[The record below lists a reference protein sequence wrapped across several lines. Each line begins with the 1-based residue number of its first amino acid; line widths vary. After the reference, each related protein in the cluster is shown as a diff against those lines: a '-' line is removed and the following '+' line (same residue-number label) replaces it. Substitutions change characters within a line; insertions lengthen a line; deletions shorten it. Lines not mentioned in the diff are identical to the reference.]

1 MKMLRPLPIVNDR
14 IRLVFACLV
23 VAVAVAAAYAPL
35 AHNGFVTYDDPDYLT
50 GNATVL
56 AGLTAGGV
64 RWAFSTFHAGNWH
77 PLTWLGHMATVQ
89 LFGLR
94 PFGHHLVSLLLHCA
108 NTILVLLLL
117 RRLGGGL
124 GRSAS
129 VAFLF
134 GIHPLHVESVAWVAE
149 LKDLLCAFFFL
160 LSLICYLDYA
170 QRQTA
175 GRYFM
180 VAACFVLALMSKPM
194 AVTLPAVL
202 LLLDYWPLARFGPAG
217 RGSARLV
224 LEKLPLAL
232 LAAAAS
238 GITFVAQRTSGFVNA
253 LDRGSLLENAGNAL
267 LAYVAY
273 LGKLFWPAGL
283 AIQYPFDAAAVTP
296 GRVAAAGL
304 LLLGVTAL
312 VLRWRQYPYLAVGW
326 FWYLGTLVPVI
337 GVVSVG
343 SHALADRYTY
353 LPSLGIFIML
363 AWGGAE
369 LGRNRPAARPM
380 LAALAA
386 VAVMALGVATWRQVG
401 VWHDSGTLYRHALQH
416 TRDNWLVHNNLGV
429 VLTSRNDVRG
439 AFFHL
444 SESVRLNPDFAE
456 AHYNLGVLFLYELH
470 NGARAI
476 DCFRTALRL
485 DPKLASVRL
494 ALGKAYVASGQW
506 PAAEAEYRALQAT
519 QPDLAQQLS
528 EFMAKMGGG
537 VAGQRR

>member
-1 MKMLRPLPIVNDR
+1 MLPSVNDR
-14 IRLVFACLV
+14 VKLMLVFLV
-23 VAVAVAAAYAPL
+23 VAVAAAYAPL

-50 GNATVL
+50 ENATVL
-56 AGLTAGGV
+56 AGLTGHGIG
-64 RWAFSTFHAGNWH
+64 WAFTTFHAGNWH
-77 PLTWLGHMATVQ
+77 PLTWLGHMVTVQ
-89 LFGLR
+89 LFGLQ
-94 PFGHHLVSLLLHCA
+94 PFGHHLASLLLHCA
-108 NTILVLLLL
+108 NTTLVLLLM

-124 GRSAS
+124 GRSAA
-129 VAFLF
+129 VALLF
-134 GIHPLHVESVAWVAE
+134 GLHPLHVESVAWVAE

-160 LSLICYLDYA
+160 LTLISHVWYVE
-170 QRQTA
+170 RQTFC
-175 GRYFM
+175 RYALV
-180 VAACFVLALMSKPM
+180 VACCVMALMSKPM

-202 LLLDYWPLARFGPAG
+202 LLLDYWPLARFGAAG
-217 RGSARLV
+217 RGAGRLL
-224 LEKLPLAL
+224 LEKAPLVL

-238 GITFVAQRTSGFVNA
+238 GITFVAQRTSGFVNE
-253 LDRGSLLENAGNAL
+253 LDRGSVLENAGNAL

-273 LGKLFWPAGL
+273 LGKLFWPTGL

-312 VLRWRQYPYLAVGW
+312 VLRWRQRPYLAVGW

-353 LPSLGIFIML
+353 LPSLGICIML
-363 AWGGAE
+363 VWGVAE
-369 LGRNRPAARPM
+369 LGRNWPAARPM
-380 LAALAA
+380 LAAGTA
-386 VAVMALGVATWRQVG
+386 VACVALGVVTWRQVG

-429 VLTSRNDVRG
+429 VLTSQKDVRG

-456 AHYNLGVLFLYELH
+456 AHYNLGILFLYELH

-494 ALGKAYVASGQW
+494 ALGKAYVATGQW
-506 PAAEAEYRALQAT
+506 PAAQAEYRTLQAT
-519 QPDLAQQLS
+519 QPELAQQLA

-537 VAGQRR
+537 VAGRQR